1 MSWVGDKTNET
12 EHDIKLR
19 VSCLGPSVT
28 TTTDQPNLEQSLSSK
43 LSHLE
48 NRVPYK
54 LKIIFFQ
61 IYYRGFFAAYFSE
74 NNGLLVNCSVYPMFS
89 GSVDITFLSKIAL
102 YSENTS
108 FIKAMFF
115 FCLYLSSKYFL
126 S

>member
-1 MSWVGDKTNET
+1 MLWVGDKTNET

-74 NNGLLVNCSVYPMFS
+74 NNVKTNLGIL
-89 GSVDITFLSKIAL
+89 
-102 YSENTS
+102 
-108 FIKAMFF
+108 
-115 FCLYLSSKYFL
+115 CL
-126 S
+126 